1 MANNVKLARQVFG
14 KGTYPRVI
22 DTNFRQFVVPTPMDA
37 PTVSVEDFF
46 IAYDDL
52 FYQIPIDG
60 NVNSHKYLIQK
71 STDYVGALQQSS
83 EVQALLAEINQLRQE
98 VNNANQ
104 TIADLLAAV

>member
-22 DTNFRQFVVPTPMDA
+22 DTNFRQFIVPSPFPTPGI
-37 PTVSVEDFF
+37 SIEDFF
-46 IAYDDL
+46 TAYDDL
-52 FYQIPIDG
+52 FYQIPIEG

-98 VNNANQ
+98 VNDANQ

>member
-1 MANNVKLARQVFG
+1 MDNNVKLARQVFG

-22 DTNFRQFVVPTPMDA
+22 DTNVRQFIVPSPFPTPGI
-37 PTVSVEDFF
+37 SIEDFF
-46 IAYDDL
+46 TAYDDL
-52 FYQIPIDG
+52 FYQIPIEG

>member
-22 DTNFRQFVVPTPMDA
+22 DTNFRQFIVPTPAVA
-37 PTVSVEDFF
+37 PTISIEDFF
-46 IAYDDL
+46 TAYDDL

-60 NVNSHKYLIQK
+60 TVNSHKYIIQR
-71 STDYVGALQQSS
+71 SADYVGALQQSS

-98 VNNANQ
+98 VNDANQ

>member
-22 DTNFRQFVVPTPMDA
+22 DTNFRQFIVPSPFPTP
-37 PTVSVEDFF
+37 SISIEDFF
-46 IAYDDL
+46 TAYDDL

-98 VNNANQ
+98 VNNANH

>member
-22 DTNFRQFVVPTPMDA
+22 DTSFRQFVVPAPIDV

-71 STDYVGALQQSS
+71 STDYVGTLQQSS

-104 TIADLLAAV
+104 IIADLLAAV

>member
-14 KGTYPRVI
+14 NGTYPRVS
-22 DTNFRQFVVPTPMDA
+22 DTNFRQFVVPTPIDA

>member
-1 MANNVKLARQVFG
+1 MANNVKLDRQVFG

-22 DTNFRQFVVPTPMDA
+22 DTNFRQFIVPSPFPTPGI
-37 PTVSVEDFF
+37 SIEDFF
-46 IAYDDL
+46 TAYDDL
-52 FYQIPIDG
+52 FYQIPIEG

-98 VNNANQ
+98 VNDANQ